1 MRERR
6 KVELEADI
14 EAHAGMSCRMSPLH
28 HGRFTVCGCET
39 GRCGERRDGWL
50 VGFNFD
56 KNSLGESLMRQ
67 ISKYARFLLVTL
79 LLLIPF
85 GAVSLGQEVVTIEWW
100 TVNSEE
106 YSEEVQRALVDQF
119 NAEHTDM
126 QVNITVLPESGFTE
140 RMTAT
145 LGAGSGAPD
154 VAFFWDNNW
163 FPQALDLTSYIEAD
177 PDIDPEMY
185 FEGFWNTRAVWQ
197 DKIVGLPLGVGA
209 NFVMYNKDVFD
220 EMGVEYPSPDWTPDE
235 YIATAIALTDPELHR
250 WGGDRPRGPFRA
262 IWRNYGAFPYSDD
275 STTVEGY
282 LNSEASV
289 ASYTWLWDLVDSG
302 ATPTPADIEILGTEG
317 TGPIDLF
324 LAGRLAMATLNQGHM
339 LAANEAGVNFGIV
352 PEPQIEGNER
362 YANAFSLTASVW
374 SGSAHPDE
382 AYEWLSYWVGAEGQR
397 FLMDNGHL
405 FPSMPDVLADYADAD
420 AEYAQS
426 FFAVLELKQVA
437 EWTNAH
443 PCNGT
448 VLRAAQDAWDLINLG
463 EIAREDVKP
472 TLDSLVEPAQVA
484 LDECVSRLGA

>member
-1 MRERR
+1 
-6 KVELEADI
+6 
-14 EAHAGMSCRMSPLH
+14 
-28 HGRFTVCGCET
+28 
-39 GRCGERRDGWL
+39 
-50 VGFNFD
+50 
-56 KNSLGESLMRQ
+56 MRQ
-67 ISKYARFLLVTL
+67 ISKYSL
-79 LLLIPF
+79 LLLLTLLMMIPF
-85 GAVSLGQEVVTIEWW
+85 GAVSLGQDVVTIEWW

-145 LGAGSGAPD
+145 LGAGEGAPD

-163 FPQALDLTSYIEAD
+163 FPQALDLTEYIAND

-220 EMGVEYPSPDWTPDE
+220 EMGVPYPDPDWTTDD
-235 YIATAIALTDPELHR
+235 YIATAIALTDPEQRR

-275 STTVEGY
+275 STTVDGY
-282 LNSEASV
+282 LNSDASV

-339 LAANEAGVNFGIV
+339 LTAMESGVNFGIV
-352 PEPQIEGNER
+352 PEPQVEGNER
-362 YANAFSLTASVW
+362 YANAFSLTASIW
-374 SGSAHPDE
+374 SGTEHPDE
-382 AYEWLSYWVGAEGQR
+382 AYEWLSYWVGPEGQR
-397 FLMDNGHL
+397 FLMENGHL
-405 FPSMPDVLADYADAD
+405 FPSIPEVLADYANADAD
-420 AEYAQS
+420 YVQA
-426 FFAVLELKQVA
+426 FFGVLELKQVA
-437 EWTNAH
+437 EWVNEH

-463 EIAREDVKP
+463 EIGRDEVES
-472 TLDSLVEPAQVA
+472 TLDSLVEPAQAA